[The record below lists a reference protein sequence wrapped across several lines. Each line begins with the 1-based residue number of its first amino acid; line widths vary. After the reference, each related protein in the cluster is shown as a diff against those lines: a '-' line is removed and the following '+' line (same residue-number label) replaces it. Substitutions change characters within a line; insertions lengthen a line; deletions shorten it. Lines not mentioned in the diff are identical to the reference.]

1 MTEKQKEM
9 ADALGL
15 SQEKAEEFVKELHL
29 PSTESEEDAP
39 TWDKSTGFQFPADL
53 VELFNAASRL
63 NALFVRQTDIEYE
76 RWRGYCEDPDF
87 FCRGFAEAMEHCT
100 KAVQELSEYAK
111 QLVQEEMF
119 EKYKD

>member
-1 MTEKQKEM
+1 MKKEELKEGT
-9 ADALGL
+9 AQQ
-15 SQEKAEEFVKELHL
+15 QEQQPTKN
-29 PSTESEEDAP
+29 

-76 RWRGYCEDPDF
+76 RWRGYCENPDF

>member
-1 MTEKQKEM
+1 MKEKEIVKSQNEET
-9 ADALGL
+9 ALG
-15 SQEKAEEFVKELHL
+15 KF
-29 PSTESEEDAP
+29 
-39 TWDKSTGFQFPADL
+39 TGFQFPDDL

-63 NALFVRQTDIEYE
+63 NALFVRQTDIEHE
-76 RWRGYCEDPDF
+76 RWRGYGEDPDF